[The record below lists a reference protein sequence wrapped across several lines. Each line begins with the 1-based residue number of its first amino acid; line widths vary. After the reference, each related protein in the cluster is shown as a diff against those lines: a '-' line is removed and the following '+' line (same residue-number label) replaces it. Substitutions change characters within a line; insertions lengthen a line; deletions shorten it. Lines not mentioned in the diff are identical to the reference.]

1 LVNSENPRQ
10 SAGHES
16 FSGTLAHL
24 YSGAIHLKF
33 PLGRSLKTGRMESQA
48 NFLGALNPT
57 LEKMYSSTFAGAKNV
72 LLDIPPQ
79 LAAGEYP
86 FGFDTLQLAAG
97 SFIILYA
104 GYPQFGPVFYPV
116 SRVIRPSVQRM

>member
-24 YSGAIHLKF
+24 YSGAIDLKF

-57 LEKMYSSTFAGAKNV
+57 LEKM
-72 LLDIPPQ
+72 L
-79 LAAGEYP
+79 
-86 FGFDTLQLAAG
+86 
-97 SFIILYA
+97 
-104 GYPQFGPVFYPV
+104 
-116 SRVIRPSVQRM
+116 